1 MAVIAIASTVERFT
15 SRLSTLEH
23 LLSVGANH
31 FQADEES
38 YLGKRLSQDMHPLG
52 TQVAFTCNKAG
63 WISIRLV
70 QEKAK
75 EKIDNVVQL
84 IKITFPWGFT

>member
-1 MAVIAIASTVERFT
+1 MSNLITPFSGAIGNFIVSTTVPRP
-15 SRLSTLEH
+15 LE
-23 LLSVGANH
+23 
-31 FQADEES
+31 
-38 YLGKRLSQDMHPLG
+38 P
-52 TQVAFTCNKAG
+52 QVAFTCNKAG